1 MNRLLALIFGI
12 AGGVIGFVIN
22 IINSATRFVGQIVG
36 ITDSGG
42 HVIIGTLVAI
52 VACIAAILAMFI
64 PEVGAILLVLCAIGF
79 FFAIGWWA
87 LIPAVFLLVGAWFAM
102 RGRAERHQPAV
113 S

>member
-52 VACIAAILAMFI
+52 VACIAAILAM
-64 PEVGAILLVLCAIGF
+64 GF

-102 RGRAERHQPAV
+102 RGRAERRQPAV